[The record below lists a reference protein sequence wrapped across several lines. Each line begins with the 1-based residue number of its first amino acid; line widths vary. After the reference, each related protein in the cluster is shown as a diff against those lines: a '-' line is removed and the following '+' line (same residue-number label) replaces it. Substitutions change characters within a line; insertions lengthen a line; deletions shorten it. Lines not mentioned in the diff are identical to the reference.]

1 MIKRHNTDEFRRF
14 FESLSPEQVEELN
27 RKNDEEHQQ
36 QADAFR
42 KAYAE
47 DKCYLCGKPFKTI
60 SDKEPCLHWLL
71 RQCKFKKK
79 DFPKVYSKYS
89 YTNMAAF
96 LRWCANQERLLG
108 NINDLADEKPE
119 RKVFCSTVKW
129 KNIEWTFDCSESDFA
144 GHGGTNSNFP
154 HYHFQMRIDGR
165 PFIDFGNFH
174 IPFTDEDM
182 FNLQLIR
189 EQSDW
194 FKHGF
199 GAIGSGMQEAM
210 EINPELALQHMQNAD
225 ESDATYH
232 LSTMIEAIDKPI
244 PGELLEEIR
253 AESQASGRSM
263 SQIAKERLEG
273 IANVST
279 VIEPADSVPGIA
291 SRTERKRR

>member
-1 MIKRHNTDEFRRF
+1 MAKRYNTEEIRRF
-14 FESLSPEQVEELN
+14 FESLSPEQIEELN
-27 RKNDEEHQQ
+27 RKNDEQHQQ

-42 KAYAE
+42 ESYAE
-47 DKCYLCGKPFKTI
+47 DRCYLCGKPLKTI
-60 SDKEPCLHWLL
+60 SAKWPCLHWLL

-79 DFPKVYSKYS
+79 DFPKVYAKYS
-89 YTNMAAF
+89 YTNIAAF

-108 NINDLADEKPE
+108 NINDLVDEKPD
-119 RKVFCSTVKW
+119 RKVFCYTVKW
-129 KNIEWTFDCSESDFA
+129 KNIEWTFDCSKSDFT

-154 HYHFQMRIDGR
+154 HYHLQMRIDGR

-174 IPFTDEDM
+174 IPFTDEDL
-182 FNLQLIR
+182 FNLQLVQ
-189 EQSDW
+189 EQGDW

-210 EINPELALQHMQNAD
+210 DIDPELALQHMENAD
-225 ESDATYH
+225 ESEATYH

-253 AESQASGRSM
+253 AESQATGRSM

-273 IANVST
+273 IANIST
-279 VIEPADSVPGIA
+279 IITPADSVPDIA
-291 SRTERKRR
+291 SRTDRKRR